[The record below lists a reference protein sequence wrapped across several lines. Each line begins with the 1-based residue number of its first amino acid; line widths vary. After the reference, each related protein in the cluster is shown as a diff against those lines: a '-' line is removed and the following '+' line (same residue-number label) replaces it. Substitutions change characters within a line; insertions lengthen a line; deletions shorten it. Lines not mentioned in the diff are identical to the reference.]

1 VRALEPRFLKVMDTV
16 LQDLRYSLRN
26 LFKNPTFAATALIT
40 LALGIGAN
48 TAIFSVV
55 NAVLLRA
62 LPYAD
67 PDRLVV
73 LMREGRSSNTSAN
86 LLDWKRDNHV
96 FENMGA
102 AEAWTPNL
110 TGVDRPEEVAG
121 LHVTA
126 GIFPV
131 LGIKPILGRTF
142 SPEEDQIGRDHEVV
156 LSYGFWQR
164 RLGGARD
171 VIGRTV
177 EFNAE
182 PYTIIGVM
190 PAGFRFA
197 PFWATRAEVWGPL
210 PLNPADRVGSSKRV
224 FARLKAGVSLAQAQ
238 SEMAGIT
245 ARLERE
251 FPGTNKEVVVTSL
264 KQLVV
269 GEIRPALL
277 VLLGAVGFVLL
288 IACANIAHMLL
299 ARASAREREIAV
311 RAALGASRGRMVRQF
326 LTESALLAL
335 AGGCLGILIAQWGL
349 RALLAWA
356 PEDITRFGSIALDGH
371 VLTFAL
377 TVSLITGIAFGLA
390 PALQSTSIDL
400 TTSLKEGSRGAG
412 VGRRSNRVRSL
423 LIASEFA
430 LALVLLTGAGLMI
443 RTFAALTTIDPGLN
457 PHHVLTMVVS
467 VAGAKNMAAKDRSS
481 FYQESLDQVQ
491 ALPGVISASAINHLP
506 LAGDDWN
513 LPFFI
518 EGRPT
523 PRRGEGP
530 QGTYRVVLPG
540 YFRTMNIALL
550 RGRDFSKSD
559 NQNAQHVVIVNQF
572 LAKRYWPAQDAVGKR
587 ISVGLDPDG
596 TPSRDWLTI
605 VGVMQNVV
613 RKDWNAPAAE
623 EVYLPFLQSRG
634 YSANASAFSKYMS
647 FVVRTARDSTTQIA
661 AVENAIRMPDK
672 TVTLSEVETM
682 DDIIADANAQ
692 PRFYLY
698 LLAAFAAVAL
708 LLAAIGI
715 FGVMSH
721 SVSRRTHE
729 MAVRMALGA
738 RRSEVMKL
746 VLGESM
752 LLAAIGGVVGL
763 VGALALTPMMKTLL
777 YGVRATDPLT
787 FAAVA
792 VVLAIVALLA
802 SYIPARRATMVDPIV
817 ALRYE

>member
-1 VRALEPRFLKVMDTV
+1 MV
-16 LQDLRYSLRN
+16 LQDLRYCLRSLIKSPG
-26 LFKNPTFAATALIT
+26 FTAIALVT

-48 TAIFSVV
+48 TAIFTVV

-73 LMREGRSSNTSAN
+73 LLHEGRSTNNAAN
-86 LLDWKRDNHV
+86 FLDWKRDNHV

-102 AEAWTPNL
+102 AEAWSPNL
-110 TGVDRPEEVAG
+110 TGVDRPEQIVG
-121 LHVTA
+121 LHVTSD
-126 GIFPV
+126 IFPV
-131 LGIKPILGRTF
+131 LGVKPILGRTF
-142 SPEEDQIGRDHEVV
+142 SPEEDRIGHDHELV

-182 PYTIIGVM
+182 PYTIVGVM
-190 PAGFRFA
+190 PAAFRFA
-197 PFWATRAEVWGPL
+197 PFWATRAEVWAPL
-210 PLNPADRVGSSKRV
+210 PLNPADRVADSKRI
-224 FARLKAGVSLAQAQ
+224 FARLKPGVSMSQAQA
-238 SEMAGIT
+238 EMAGIT
-245 ARLERE
+245 ARLETQ
-251 FPGTNKEVVVTSL
+251 FPGTNKGVVVTSL

-269 GEIRPALL
+269 GDLRPALL

-311 RAALGASRGRMVRQF
+311 RTALGASRARMMRQF
-326 LTESALLAL
+326 LAESALLAV
-335 AGGCLGILIAQWGL
+335 AGGSLGMVTAMWGL

-356 PEDITRFGSIALDGH
+356 PDDITRFGSISLDGR
-371 VLTFAL
+371 VLMFAL
-377 TVSLITGIAFGLA
+377 TVSLISGIAFGLA
-390 PALQSTSIDL
+390 PALQSAAVNL

-412 VGRRSNRVRSL
+412 VGRRSNRVRNL
-423 LIASEFA
+423 LVASEFA
-430 LALVLLTGAGLMI
+430 LALVLLAGAGLMI
-443 RTFAALTTIDPGLN
+443 RTFAALTAIDPGLN

-467 VAGAKNMAAKDRSS
+467 VAGAKDIAAQDRSS
-481 FYQESLDQVQ
+481 FYQASLEQIQ
-491 ALPGVISASAINHLP
+491 ALPGVESASAINHLP
-506 LAGDDWN
+506 LAGDDWD
-513 LPFFI
+513 LSFFV
-518 EGRPT
+518 EGRPI

-530 QGTYRVVLPG
+530 QATYRVVLPG
-540 YFRTMNIALL
+540 YFHTMNIALV
-550 RGRDFSKSD
+550 RGRDFSKND
-559 NQNAQHVVIVNQF
+559 NQNTQRVVIVNQF
-572 LAKRYWPAQDAVGKR
+572 LAKRYWPGQDAVGKR
-587 ISVGLDPDG
+587 ISIGLDPDG

-605 VGVMQNVV
+605 VGVIQNVV
-613 RKDWNAPAAE
+613 RKDWTAPAAE

-634 YSANASAFSKYMS
+634 YTTNASAFSKYLS
-647 FVVRTARDSTTQIA
+647 FVVRTAGDANTQTA
-661 AVENAIRMPDK
+661 AVENAIRSLDK
-672 TVTLSEVETM
+672 TVTISEVETM

-698 LLAAFAAVAL
+698 LLTAFAAVAL
-708 LLAAIGI
+708 VLAAVGI

-738 RRSEVMKL
+738 RQGEVLRL

-752 LLAAIGGVVGL
+752 LLAATGGVVG
-763 VGALALTPMMKTLL
+763 VVVALALTPMMKTLL
-777 YGVRATDPLT
+777 YGVRGSDPLT
-787 FAAVA
+787 FAGVA
-792 VVLAIVALLA
+792 VVLSIVALLA
-802 SYIPARRATMVDPIV
+802 GYIPARRATMVDPIV

>member
-1 VRALEPRFLKVMDTV
+1 MDTV
-16 LQDLRYSLRN
+16 FQDLRYSVRN
-26 LFKNPTFAATALIT
+26 LAKSPGFSAIALVT

-73 LMREGRSSNTSAN
+73 LMHQGQSSNSSAN
-86 LLDWKRDNHV
+86 FLDWKHDSHV

-102 AEAWTPNL
+102 AEAWSPNL
-110 TGVDRPEEVAG
+110 TGVDKPEEIVG
-121 LHVTA
+121 LHLTSD
-126 GIFPV
+126 IFPV

-142 SPEEDQIGRDHEVV
+142 SRDEDQIGRDHEVV

-164 RLGGARD
+164 RLGGAKD
-171 VIGRTV
+171 VIGRTL

-182 PYTIIGVM
+182 PYTIVGVM

-210 PLNPADRVGSSKRV
+210 PLNPSDRAAESKRI
-224 FARLKAGVSLAQAQ
+224 FARLKAGISLAQAQ
-238 SEMAGIT
+238 AEMAGIT
-245 ARLERE
+245 ARLETQ
-251 FPGTNKEVVVTSL
+251 FPGTNKGVGVTSL

-269 GEIRPALL
+269 GDLRPALF

-311 RAALGASRGRMVRQF
+311 RTALGASRGRMVRQF

-335 AGGCLGILIAQWGL
+335 GGGCLGMVIAQWSL

-356 PEDITRFGSIALDGH
+356 PDDITRFGSIALDGR

-377 TVSLITGIAFGLA
+377 VVSLITGIAFGLT
-390 PALQSTSIDL
+390 PALQSAAIDL

-412 VGRRSNRVRSL
+412 VGRRRNRIRNL
-423 LIASEFA
+423 LVASEFA
-430 LALVLLTGAGLMI
+430 LSLVLLAGAGLMI
-443 RTFAALTTIDPGLN
+443 RTFAALITIDPGLN

-467 VAGAKNMAAKDRSS
+467 VAGAKNIAAKDRSS
-481 FYQESLDQVQ
+481 FYQQSLEQIQ
-491 ALPGVISASAINHLP
+491 ALPGVGSASAINHLP

-513 LPFFI
+513 LSFFV
-518 EGRPT
+518 EGRPI

-540 YFRTMNIALL
+540 YFHTMNIALL
-550 RGRDFSKSD
+550 RGRDFSKND
-559 NQNAQHVVIVNQF
+559 NQNTQRVVVVNQF
-572 LAKRYWPAQDAVGKR
+572 LAKRYWPEQDAVGKR
-587 ISVGLDPDG
+587 ISLGLDPDG
-596 TPSRDWLTI
+596 NPSRDWLTV
-605 VGVMQNVV
+605 VGVIQNVV

-634 YSANASAFSKYMS
+634 YNTNVSAFSKYMS
-647 FVVRTARDSTTQIA
+647 FVVRTASDANTQVA
-661 AVENAIRMPDK
+661 AVENQIRTLDK
-672 TVTLSEVETM
+672 TVTISEVETM

-692 PRFYLY
+692 PRFYLF
-698 LLAAFAAVAL
+698 LLTAFAALAL
-708 LLAAIGI
+708 VLAAVGI

-738 RRSEVMKL
+738 RQGEVLRL

-752 LLAAIGGVVGL
+752 LLAGVGGVVGL
-763 VGALALTPMMKTLL
+763 VIALALTPMMKTLL
-777 YGVRATDPLT
+777 YGVHGTDPLT
-787 FAAVA
+787 FAAVTG
-792 VVLAIVALLA
+792 VLATVALLA

>member
-1 VRALEPRFLKVMDTV
+1 MDTL

-26 LFKNPTFAATALIT
+26 LVKSPGFTAIALVT
-40 LALGIGAN
+40 LSLGIGAN

-73 LMREGRSSNTSAN
+73 LMHEGRSSNSAAN
-86 LLDWKRDNHV
+86 FLDWKRDSHV
-96 FENMGA
+96 FQNMGA
-102 AEAWTPNL
+102 AEAWSPNL
-110 TGVDRPEEVAG
+110 TGVDRPEQIVG

-126 GIFPV
+126 DIFPV
-131 LGIKPILGRTF
+131 LGVKPILGRTF
-142 SPEEDQIGRDHEVV
+142 SPDEDQIGHDHEVV

-164 RLGGARD
+164 RFAGATD

-190 PAGFRFA
+190 PPGFRFA

-210 PLNPADRVGSSKRV
+210 PLNPADRVVGSKRI
-224 FARLKAGVSLAQAQ
+224 FARLKPGISLAEAQA
-238 SEMAGIT
+238 EMAGIT
-245 ARLERE
+245 ARMEKE
-251 FPGTNKEVVVTSL
+251 FPGTNKGVAVTSL

-269 GEIRPALL
+269 GDLRPALL

-299 ARASAREREIAV
+299 ARASTREREIAV
-311 RAALGASRGRMVRQF
+311 RTALGASRGRMVRQF
-326 LTESALLAL
+326 LTESAMLAL

-349 RALLAWA
+349 RAVLAWA
-356 PEDITRFGSIALDGH
+356 PDGITQFGSIALDGP
-371 VLTFAL
+371 VLTFAVA
-377 TVSLITGIAFGLA
+377 VSLITGIAFGLA
-390 PALQSTSIDL
+390 PALQSTAVDL

-412 VGRRSNRVRSL
+412 TGRHSNRIRKL

-430 LALVLLTGAGLMI
+430 LALVLLAGAGLMI
-443 RTFAALTTIDPGLN
+443 RTFVALTTLDPGLN
-457 PHHVLTMVVS
+457 PHHVLTMIVS
-467 VAGAKNMAAKDRSS
+467 VAGAKDIGAKDRSS
-481 FYQESLDQVQ
+481 FYQQSLEQIRT
-491 ALPGVISASAINHLP
+491 LPGVMSASAINHLP

-518 EGRPT
+518 EGRPI

-530 QGTYRVVLPG
+530 DGTYRVVLPA
-540 YFRTMNIALL
+540 YFHTMNIALL
-550 RGRDFSKSD
+550 RGRDFSTRD
-559 NQNAQHVVIVNQF
+559 NQNAPGVVIVNQF
-572 LAKRYWPAQDAVGKR
+572 LAKRYWPDQDALGKR
-587 ISVGLDPDG
+587 ISVGLDADG
-596 TPSRDWLTI
+596 SPSRQWLTI
-605 VGVMQNVV
+605 VGVTQNVV
-613 RKDWNAPAAE
+613 RKDWNAPAGE
-623 EVYLPFLQSRG
+623 ELYLPFLQSRE
-634 YSANASAFSKYMS
+634 YSTNASPFSKYMS
-647 FVVRTARDSTTQIA
+647 FVVRTAGDVNPQIA
-661 AVENAIRMPDK
+661 PVENAIRALDK
-672 TVTLSEVETM
+672 TVTISEVETM

-698 LLAAFAAVAL
+698 LLTAFAAVAL
-708 LLAAIGI
+708 VLAAVGI

-721 SVSRRTHE
+721 SVSQRRHE

-738 RRSEVMKL
+738 RRAEVMRL

-752 LLAAIGGVVGL
+752 LLAAAGGAMGFL
-763 VGALALTPMMKTLL
+763 AALALTPLMKTLL
-777 YGVRATDPLT
+777 YGVQRTDPLT
-787 FAAVA
+787 FAAVV
-792 VVLAIVALLA
+792 VVLAVVALLA
-802 SYIPARRATMVDPIV
+802 GYIPARRATMVDPVV